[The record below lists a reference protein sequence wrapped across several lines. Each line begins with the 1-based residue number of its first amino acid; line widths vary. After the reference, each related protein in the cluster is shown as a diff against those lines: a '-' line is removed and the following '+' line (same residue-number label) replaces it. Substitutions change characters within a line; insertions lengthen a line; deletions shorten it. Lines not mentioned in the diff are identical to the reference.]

1 MTAFVILLNTLKLTK
16 TYVLSYFKT
25 INIGQFFCIVLQIL
39 GLFVYQGALSIIIW
53 LTGVLEVDVFAIV
66 GVSQLVGHHS
76 QGHDLL
82 SDEGVRSRD
91 VHFHLWVI
99 ELVRKAVFYN
109 FREIS
114 GNQQANIWW
123 DYFNHKCSQLGFN
136 KHINASLFWIYDL
149 I

>member
-1 MTAFVILLNTLKLTK
+1 MFLLIFLKL
-16 TYVLSYFKT
+16 LGISFKRK
-25 INIGQFFCIVLQIL
+25 Q
-39 GLFVYQGALSIIIW
+39 
-53 LTGVLEVDVFAIV
+53 LTGVLEVDVFAVV

-99 ELVRKAVFYN
+99 ELVRETVFYN

-114 GNQQANIWW
+114 GNQQASIWW
-123 DYFNHKCSQLGFN
+123 EYFIPRLSQSGFN
-136 KHINASLFWIYDL
+136 KHINDSLF
-149 I
+149 